1 MSAFTKMMGWDQIK
15 EDASMMKDQGDQLM
29 GFGSNMFNRGAGFLS
44 GKGDWYDNAMKSFDR
59 RQADMWGQTGR
70 NIQRGYASKGAGGGF
85 ADLINENMTSTQR
98 FGEGSSGF
106 FRDLYTKGADMGIRL
121 QTGAQG
127 FTGQASQ
134 AYSKGADL
142 SKARSDI
149 STGLL
154 NSAIGLGGGLLAQSM
169 ASKGSERL
177 ASIMMGNDPA
187 KAVASSKPSLWG
199 RAKGLLGFEADKA
212 PLFGEWDSAVKKRE
226 AFNKQM
232 QNFRVGETTGVNR
245 LSLPNM
251 DKASSMLPG
260 GWKRQIMDSD
270 AWKRSMTPGPP
281 EPGAG
286 WYGAT
291 GNANSYS
298 GYRAPDQNQGGFWS
312 WLTGRR
318 GG

>member
-29 GFGSNMFNRGAGFLS
+29 GMGTNMFDRGAGFLS
-44 GKGDWYDNAMKSFDR
+44 GKGDWYDSAMKSFDR

-85 ADLINENMTSTQR
+85 ADLINANMTSTQR

-106 FRDLYTKGADMGIRL
+106 FANL
-121 QTGAQG
+121 
-127 FTGQASQ
+127 
-134 AYSKGADL
+134 YSKGADL

-177 ASIMMGNDPA
+177 ANIMMGNDPA

-312 WLTGRR
+312 WLTGNRK